1 MLDVN
6 FKGRCPE
13 CSHGMLV
20 QTLVKVANK
29 MGELIF
35 ISDNK
40 FHYECNF
47 CGLCI
52 VTGEAMEL
60 IMFSSQAIKEEA
72 DGRGKK
78 GPGIRIDTAI

>member
-1 MLDVN
+1 MSDFN

-20 QTLVKVANK
+20 QTLVKAANK

-60 IMFSSQAIKEEA
+60 IVFSNEVIKAQADIQEIT
-72 DGRGKK
+72 
-78 GPGIRIDTAI
+78 GPGILIDTAI